1 MFLKR
6 KIQMRIVHKKM
17 KNKVIIFDCDGTLV
31 DTFLLIEKTVFQT
44 FETLLPDYPLTKDE
58 AHQFFGPFLNDSFKK
73 YVKTDKEVKQLV
85 ECYRCINDEFMPYIN
100 VYFVYPDA
108 KDRPKNAFA
117 VEGGCYW

>member
-44 FETLLPDYPLTKDE
+44 FETL
-58 AHQFFGPFLNDSFKK
+58 
-73 YVKTDKEVKQLV
+73 
-85 ECYRCINDEFMPYIN
+85 
-100 VYFVYPDA
+100 
-108 KDRPKNAFA
+108 
-117 VEGGCYW
+117 